1 MGDTSKPWNVKKG
14 NANMMPTEQLPLN
27 EPCMEVSD
35 LVGSKKS
42 QRMSVWPESRFHDS
56 NASIGR
62 VLIISEDSMVRDF
75 LRQMLRLLGY
85 DSLAL
90 KGWPPVNL
98 EELSQNVEAIF
109 LEHHFYDQCRS
120 LIGKPNEV
128 GQDFPLMV
136 VLAPEESSDALPE
149 QLPDRFR
156 VLQKPLD
163 YRQMGKIM
171 DECFYLKMQAER
183 AHTIKNRVLPSC

>member
-1 MGDTSKPWNVKKG
+1 
-14 NANMMPTEQLPLN
+14 MMSTEQLPLI
-27 EPCMEVSD
+27 ESYMEVSD
-35 LVGSKKS
+35 LFDSKTS
-42 QRMSVWPESRFHDS
+42 QRKSVLPECRLHDS

-62 VLIISEDSMVRDF
+62 VLIISEDPMVRDF

-90 KGWPPVNL
+90 KGWPPCNL
-98 EELSQNVEAIF
+98 EELSQNVDAIF
-109 LEHHFYDQCRS
+109 LEHHFYDQCGS
-120 LIGKPNEV
+120 HTGIPNKV

-136 VLAPEESSDALPE
+136 VLAPEESSDVLPE